1 MVLAEFGTVTTPPPR
16 CRIAYDQGWRPEL
29 AAAMQSDSSPHAV
42 QRGLEQLAEVLANLV
57 DRPDEVTLVVPV
69 GLAEA
74 VMRRQP
80 DVAYHTDRGTGTVA
94 ARTMRLPDGR
104 VEVIVETGFLAD
116 VDDTGQARFTP
127 AGVPRLSRSGLQ
139 ALRRTMVHEAQH
151 AVMIQR
157 DSGYEQYELQT
168 HAVDFPRW
176 DYAVSAKTC
185 DEHRAEWN
193 AVQLTSRKRP
203 SRNGI
208 LDVLSHL
215 GAELTAADA
224 RYQASSLA
232 PSNTYQLMEGVYS
245 ASAVFWT
252 SMAYWA
258 AQFRD
263 GDHLGAM
270 GTDITSLDLWKRY
283 VGPTWHSLGEALS
296 HLPVVDLTTPATV
309 LQQSARGLA
318 IWVAESLQF
327 IGFRHIVM
335 PPSDEA
341 FYIDRADFPSQQG

>member
-1 MVLAEFGTVTTPPPR
+1 VTTPPSR

-29 AAAMQSDSSPHAV
+29 AAAMQSDPSPHAV
-42 QRGLEQLAEVLANLV
+42 QRGLEQLAEILASLV

-74 VMRRQP
+74 IVRRQR
-80 DVAYHTDRGTGTVA
+80 DTAYHTDRGTGMVA
-94 ARTMRLPDGR
+94 ARTMRLPDGH
-104 VEVIVETGFLAD
+104 VEVIIETGFLVD
-116 VDDTGQARFTP
+116 VDDTGQGRFTP
-127 AGVPRLSRSGLQ
+127 AGVPRLSQGGLQ

-168 HAVDFPRW
+168 HAADFPRW
-176 DYAVSAKTC
+176 DYAVSAKMC

-193 AVQLTSRKRP
+193 AVQLTSQERP
-203 SRNGI
+203 SRNDI
-208 LDVLSHL
+208 LDALSHL
-215 GAELTAADA
+215 GTELTAANA

-232 PSNTYQLMEGVYS
+232 SNDTYQLMEGVYN
-245 ASAVFWT
+245 ACAAFWT

-258 AQFRD
+258 AQLRD
-263 GDHLGAM
+263 GDNLGAM
-270 GTDITSLDLWKRY
+270 DTEISGLELWKRY
-283 VGPTWHSLGEALS
+283 VGPTWDSLGEALS
-296 HLPVVDLTTPATV
+296 HLPVADLTTPAAV

-318 IWVAESLQF
+318 TWVDESLQF

-341 FYIDRADFPSQQG
+341 FYIERMDFPSQRC

>member
-1 MVLAEFGTVTTPPPR
+1 MVLAQFGIVTTPPPR

-29 AAAMQSDSSPHAV
+29 AAAMQSDPSPHAV

-57 DRPDEVTLVVPV
+57 DRPDEVTLVAPV

-74 VMRRQP
+74 VVRRQP
-80 DVAYHTDRGTGTVA
+80 DTGYHTDRGTGMVA
-94 ARTMRLPDGR
+94 ARTMEFADGR
-104 VEVIVETGFLAD
+104 IEVIVETGFLAD
-116 VDDTGQARFTP
+116 VDDTGQSRFTP
-127 AGVPRLSRSGLQ
+127 AGVPRLSQRGLQ
-139 ALRRTMVHEAQH
+139 ALRRTIVHEAQH
-151 AVMIQR
+151 ALMIQR
-157 DSGYEQYELQT
+157 DSGYEQYALQT

-176 DYAVSAKTC
+176 DYAVSAKMC

-193 AVQLTSRKRP
+193 AVQLTSPERP
-203 SRNGI
+203 SRNDI

-215 GAELTAADA
+215 GTELTAANA
-224 RYQASSLA
+224 RYQASSLV
-232 PSNTYQLMEGVYS
+232 PSDIYQLMESVYN
-245 ASAVFWT
+245 ACAAFWT
-252 SMAYWA
+252 SMTYWA

-270 GTDITSLDLWKRY
+270 DTEITSLELWKRY
-283 VGPTWHSLGEALS
+283 VGPTWDSLGEALS
-296 HLPVVDLTTPATV
+296 RLPVADLTTPATV

-318 IWVAESLQF
+318 TWVAESLQF

-341 FYIDRADFPSQQG
+341 FYDDRADFPSQRG